1 MSTVRGRSGTHAKS
15 IEAQY
20 ARRIFI
26 EEYQFLREG
35 QMSHAGIARL
45 FGMTVATLQTRVLR
59 YGCMVLTAA
68 EQRASDHLDA
78 LIARGESFTLDD
90 LAGVDEAVVFWLVST
105 AVKRGRIRSSQ
116 AAPGRR
122 HRASVY
128 TPVAGR
134 AS

>member
-1 MSTVRGRSGTHAKS
+1 MS
-15 IEAQY
+15 IEAQD

-26 EEYQFLREG
+26 EEYTFLREG
-35 QMSHAGIARL
+35 QMSHAAIARR
-45 FGMTVATLQTRVLR
+45 FGMSVGTLQTRVLR

-78 LIARGESFTLDD
+78 LIEGGAPFTLDD
-90 LAGVDEAVVFWLVST
+90 LAGVDDTVVFWLIST

-116 AAPGRR
+116 AAPGRK

-128 TPVAGR
+128 TPVQDR
-134 AS
+134 IS